1 MAAVPPRR
9 IIFHVDMDQ
18 FFAAVEERERPEL
31 KGKPVIV
38 GADPK
43 EGKGRGVVST
53 CNYEARK
60 YGVKSGMPIT
70 KAWKLCPQA
79 VFLPVN
85 YRLYMQ
91 VSARIMDILSKHADK
106 FESWGIDEAFLDVS
120 SKVKDYE
127 EARKLALQIKMDAL
141 EKEKLTCSVGVGPNK
156 LIAKIASEFQ
166 KPDGLTVVEEKDVK
180 VFLSPL
186 DIDKLLW
193 VGKKTARKLNKLGIR
208 TIGDMANYD
217 PSVLVE
223 KFGVMGTQLYL
234 FSQGIDNSE
243 VGLRGEVKSIG
254 RNVTFDKDT
263 TDWTF
268 VFQTLDKLC
277 EDIHKELKQNNF
289 LFKTVTITV
298 RYENFETHTHG
309 KTLPF
314 LTDRLT
320 DFEKAAHELMQP
332 YLKPDRKIR
341 LVGARV
347 SSLVSAEKQQKL
359 V

>member
-1 MAAVPPRR
+1 MTTTPSR

-18 FFAAVEERERPEL
+18 FFAAVEEREHSEI

-43 EGKGRGVVST
+43 GGKGRGVVST

-60 YGVKSGMPIT
+60 YGVRSGMPIS

-91 VSARIMDILSKHADK
+91 TSASIMDILSKHADK

-127 EARKLALQIKMDAL
+127 DARKLALEIMMEIL
-141 EKEKLTCSVGVGPNK
+141 EKEKLTCSIGVGPNK
-156 LIAKIASEFQ
+156 LVAKTASDFQ

-180 VFLSPL
+180 TFLSPL

-208 TIGDMANYD
+208 TIGDLANYD

-234 FSQGIDNSE
+234 FAQGIDRSE
-243 VGLRGEVKSIG
+243 VGLRGVVKSIG
-254 RNVTFDKDT
+254 RNVTFEKDT
-263 TDWTF
+263 SNWDF

-277 EDIHKELKQNNF
+277 EEVFKEVKQYNF
-289 LFKTVTITV
+289 LFKTVTVTV
-298 RYENFETHTHG
+298 RYENFETHTHS

-314 LTDRLT
+314 LTNRLS
-320 DFEKAAHELMQP
+320 DFEKTAHELMQP
-332 YLKPDRKIR
+332 YLRPERKIR
-341 LVGARV
+341 LIGARV
-347 SSLVSAEKQQKL
+347 SNLVSSEKQKKL